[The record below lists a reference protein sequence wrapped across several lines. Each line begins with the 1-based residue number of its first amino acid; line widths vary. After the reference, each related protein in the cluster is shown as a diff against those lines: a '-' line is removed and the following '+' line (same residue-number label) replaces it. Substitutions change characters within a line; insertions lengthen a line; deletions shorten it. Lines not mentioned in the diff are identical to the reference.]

1 MSSDPASKV
10 GVKQRLEREMKEYLV
25 IAAYLAAFFVSFTTY
40 RKLVLAEYHVGYFAY
55 GWALMEALILAKVIL
70 IGQFLHLGDRF
81 RDRPLIVSTLWRSIV
96 FGLLVAV
103 FVVLEHVASA
113 LLHHRSVASEFQLTG
128 GQGYEMLARVQ
139 LMLVAFVP
147 FFAVREISA
156 VLGEGKLVELFFRR
170 RRDGDDAISR

>member
-55 GWALMEALILAKVIL
+55 GWALMEAMILAKVIL

-81 RDRPLIVSTLWRSIV
+81 RDSPLIVSTLWKSLV

-113 LLHHRSVASEFQLTG
+113 LLHHRPVAIEFQLTG

-147 FFAVREISA
+147 FFAFREISA
-156 VLGEGKLVELFFRR
+156 VLGEGKLIDLFFRR
-170 RRDGDDAISR
+170 RRDGDDAVSH

>member
-25 IAAYLAAFFVSFTTY
+25 IAPYLAAFFVF
-40 RKLVLAEYHVGYFAY
+40 
-55 GWALMEALILAKVIL
+55 
-70 IGQFLHLGDRF
+70 
-81 RDRPLIVSTLWRSIV
+81 
-96 FGLLVAV
+96 
-103 FVVLEHVASA
+103 LEHVVSA

-147 FFAVREISA
+147 FFAFREISA